1 MAKDYNPDIVSV
13 VDEEGKEHIFEELD
27 RIETDR
33 GCYVALLP
41 VYDDSEEVLEGE
53 DEVLPLKVI
62 EEDGETFEQNALKK
76 AQEVLK
82 IADAD
87 AALSDDSGLMVDAL
101 DGAPGVYSARFA
113 GEGHD
118 DAANNAKLMDMMR
131 LVPEEKRTARF
142 VSAVALARRGK
153 EPMVCRGAVEGSILY
168 APQGENGFGYD
179 PLFFYA
185 PAGLSFAQMSAE
197 NKNAISHRKRAL
209 EALKAALEAEK
220 RA

>member
-1 MAKDYNPDIVSV
+1 MRLIIASNNAHKVREIKEILGDYFSEILSL
-13 VDEEGKEHIFEELD
+13 KEAGIAID
-27 RIETDR
+27 
-33 GCYVALLP
+33 V
-41 VYDDSEEVLEGE
+41 
-53 DEVLPLKVI
+53 

-153 EPMVCRGAVEGSILY
+153 EPMVCRGA
-168 APQGENGFGYD
+168 GENGFGYD

-197 NKNAISHRKRAL
+197 DKNAISHRKRAL

>member
-1 MAKDYNPDIVSV
+1 MRLIIASNNAHKVREIKEILGDYFSEILSL
-13 VDEEGKEHIFEELD
+13 KEAGIAID
-27 RIETDR
+27 
-33 GCYVALLP
+33 V
-41 VYDDSEEVLEGE
+41 
-53 DEVLPLKVI
+53 

-153 EPMVCRGAVEGSILY
+153 EPMVCRGAVEGSNFTLRRGRT
-168 APQGENGFGYD
+168 ASDTTRCSSMLPRGF
-179 PLFFYA
+179 PL
-185 PAGLSFAQMSAE
+185 
-197 NKNAISHRKRAL
+197 RR
-209 EALKAALEAEK
+209 
-220 RA
+220 

>member
-1 MAKDYNPDIVSV
+1 MNETQHLPRLIVASNNQNKIREFRAILGTRFEIVSMKEAGM
-13 VDEEGKEHIFEELD
+13 DTDIEETGTTFEE
-27 RIETDR
+27 
-33 GCYVALLP
+33 
-41 VYDDSEEVLEGE
+41 
-53 DEVLPLKVI
+53 
-62 EEDGETFEQNALKK
+62 NALIK
-76 AQEVLK
+76 ANYVMNACGQAA
-82 IADAD
+82 IA
-87 AALSDDSGLMVDAL
+87 DDSGLEVDAL
-101 DGAPGVYSARFA
+101 NGEPGVYSARFA

-197 NKNAISHRKRAL
+197 DKNAISHRKRAL

>member
-1 MAKDYNPDIVSV
+1 MRLIIASNNAHKVREIKEILGDYFSEILSL
-13 VDEEGKEHIFEELD
+13 KEAGIAID
-27 RIETDR
+27 
-33 GCYVALLP
+33 V
-41 VYDDSEEVLEGE
+41 
-53 DEVLPLKVI
+53 

-101 DGAPGVYSARFA
+101 DGAPGVYS
-113 GEGHD
+113 
-118 DAANNAKLMDMMR
+118 
-131 LVPEEKRTARF
+131 ARF

>member
-1 MAKDYNPDIVSV
+1 MRLIIASNNAHKVREIKEILGDYFSEILSL
-13 VDEEGKEHIFEELD
+13 KEAGIAID
-27 RIETDR
+27 
-33 GCYVALLP
+33 V
-41 VYDDSEEVLEGE
+41 
-53 DEVLPLKVI
+53 

-142 VSAVALARRGK
+142 
-153 EPMVCRGAVEGSILY
+153 GAVEGSILY

>member
-1 MAKDYNPDIVSV
+1 MRLIIASNNAHKVREIKEILGDYFSEILSL
-13 VDEEGKEHIFEELD
+13 KEAGIAID
-27 RIETDR
+27 
-33 GCYVALLP
+33 V
-41 VYDDSEEVLEGE
+41 
-53 DEVLPLKVI
+53 

-87 AALSDDSGLMVDAL
+87 AALSDDSGLVVDAL

-113 GEGHD
+113 GEG
-118 DAANNAKLMDMMR
+118 AKLMDMMR

-142 VSAVALARRGK
+142 VRAVALARRGK

-197 NKNAISHRKRAL
+197 DKNAISHRKRAL

>member
-1 MAKDYNPDIVSV
+1 MRLIIASNNAHKVREIKEILGDYFSEILSL
-13 VDEEGKEHIFEELD
+13 KEAGIAID
-27 RIETDR
+27 
-33 GCYVALLP
+33 V
-41 VYDDSEEVLEGE
+41 
-53 DEVLPLKVI
+53 
-62 EEDGETFEQNALKK
+62 EEDGEK

-197 NKNAISHRKRAL
+197 SKNAISHRKRAL